1 MHSNRPVQPP
11 GCRINASSSVHLPR
25 RGWSVRPDR
34 WPHPCA
40 GSRRLGRPA
49 ANSSRA
55 PGDLGGRHVHPQEA
69 GLDGAWH
76 QCLELW
82 GRSEDVFRSVHL
94 LHDIEPRPR
103 DPAAARA
110 SRIHCVETTSIAQ
123 HNGRP
128 TSGQREVMV
137 RQAAEPAA
145 TSATGVRG
153 SAARSGYRAVISRTA
168 GPSRARRPIVTE
180 CAHLSTPFEESRI
193 SRNLCQ
199 ETSGRASA

>member
-1 MHSNRPVQPP
+1 MHSNRPAQPP
-11 GCRINASSSVHLPR
+11 GCRINASSSVHPPR

-34 WPHPCA
+34 WSHPCA

-82 GRSEDVFRSVHL
+82 GQSEDVFRSVHL
-94 LHDIEPRPR
+94 LHDIEPRPGILQPLVQAVSIVWKRPALRNTTGVPREGHGAPGRRAGR
-103 DPAAARA
+103 DP
-110 SRIHCVETTSIAQ
+110 
-123 HNGRP
+123 
-128 TSGQREVMV
+128 
-137 RQAAEPAA
+137 
-145 TSATGVRG
+145 TGVCG
-153 SAARSGYRAVISRTA
+153 PGARSGYRAVISRTA

-180 CAHLSTPFEESRI
+180 CADLSNPFEESHI
-193 SRNLCQ
+193 SCDLCQ